1 MLTFKEETWR
11 RSGIVHTVE
20 RSNRLALTL
29 ALLSCAS
36 VPVFGAGDVGNFNF
50 NETTGLI
57 NIPIA
62 RVAKAGTFKL
72 FAQPTA
78 IGRVSVFGG
87 LDDSLFA
94 NDGTQKTIIGLGK
107 GMEMSLA
114 MFTGVQKLDSFVL
127 GFKWNAIE
135 ATEDTP
141 GFSVGIQS
149 IGAGVRPF
157 NGASVFGVASHSF
170 KLNDDDM
177 AIDLHAGIGTNR
189 LRNGFGGIEFHFND
203 TWSLIGEHD
212 GTIQSAGIRFKPHER
227 IDIMPVLQF
236 HSNNQVHAGFSLGYT
251 FGGFSDKKSQ
261 IDQQG
266 DEAEV
271 KRLTAPRPD
280 EPVTPEKSNKVLRSS
295 TVTQQPEVDSLVQPP
310 ATPDQAIAPAAP
322 IPSQTPDGFLEGLP
336 SEPPQQTSSST
347 DENDLEAEEVARLMR
362 ARRPAVVLDGARI
375 KQPSIPRP
383 ERAPKASSVIP
394 KRRQILGDEDEY

>member
-1 MLTFKEETWR
+1 MLR
-11 RSGIVHTVE
+11 L
-20 RSNRLALTL
+20 NRPALAL
-29 ALLSCAS
+29 ALVSCS
-36 VPVFGAGDVGNFNF
+36 VLPVFGAGDVGNFNF

-62 RVAKAGTFKL
+62 RVAKAGTFK
-72 FAQPTA
+72 FFVQPTA
-78 IGRVSVFGG
+78 INRVGVFGG
-87 LDDSLFA
+87 ADDSLFA

-107 GMEMSLA
+107 GMELSLA

-141 GFSVGIQS
+141 GFSVGVQS
-149 IGAGVRPF
+149 IGAGVRPFNPHPPHF

-251 FGGFSDKKSQ
+251 FGGFNDEKPLAPPDKM
-261 IDQQG
+261 
-266 DEAEV
+266 
-271 KRLTAPRPD
+271 
-280 EPVTPEKSNKVLRSS
+280 EPVKSVPDQPAEEPASFKPALPLASQASEPSIKPAPTPASQASEPSS
-295 TVTQQPEVDSLVQPP
+295 KPAPTPASQASETSVKPAPAQPSAPVAEPQAPSAPQQDDDEQPETMKPLP
-310 ATPDQAIAPAAP
+310 TP
-322 IPSQTPDGFLEGLP
+322 
-336 SEPPQQTSSST
+336 
-347 DENDLEAEEVARLMR
+347 
-362 ARRPAVVLDGARI
+362 
-375 KQPSIPRP
+375 
-383 ERAPKASSVIP
+383 
-394 KRRQILGDEDEY
+394 